1 MCPFASLKFKKHFL
15 EKKKKKKKKKKGGL
29 THPYGLN
36 GVGSHP
42 KGVGM
47 TPLALLFGLRVA
59 EPPPRPIRIVRPL
72 SN

>member
-15 EKKKKKKKKKKGGL
+15 EKKKKKKKKDGGL
-29 THPYGLN
+29 SHPYGLN